1 MTDRTTFAIGAVA
14 RLLGL
19 SQHALRKWEIRYGA
33 VTPQRSEGGD
43 RRYSEADV
51 SRLSK
56 LKELVDLGHPISSV
70 AGLDDAELEEL
81 LNTHSGT
88 SAAPHIRVAVVGT
101 QLAQDLVESS
111 ARLPRVEIV
120 TQFEAIDVV
129 NEADADALIV
139 EMPFLNE
146 RSHEELRLLRQRSG
160 ISTLLIVYRYG
171 ASEIAERLTD
181 AATALFTPPLN
192 MKELARTLSVLTAE
206 RRELR
211 PTLGLPR
218 HRFSRQLLSDVAL
231 MSPALACECPRHVA
245 QIIMQLSDFEAYSA
259 DCEQMKPADA
269 VIHDM
274 LHRTAA
280 TARSLFEDALIEV
293 AAAEDISLSEPE
305 S

>member
-33 VTPQRSEGGD
+33 VTPRRSEGGD

-51 SRLSK
+51 ERLSK
-56 LKELVDLGHPISSV
+56 LKELVDLGHPISSI
-70 AGLDDAELEEL
+70 ADLDDAELVEL

-88 SAAPHIRVAVVGT
+88 AAAPHVRVAVAGT
-101 QLAQDLVESS
+101 QLGYELVESS

-120 TQFEAIDVV
+120 TQFETADAVDTT
-129 NEADADALIV
+129 DADALIV
-139 EMPFLNE
+139 ELPFLNE
-146 RSHEELRLLRQRSG
+146 RSHEQLRLLRERSG
-160 ISTLLIVYRYG
+160 ISSLLVVYKYG
-171 ASEIAERLTD
+171 ASEIVERLTD
-181 AATALFTPPLN
+181 SNTALFTPPLN

-211 PTLGLPR
+211 PLLGLPR
-218 HRFSRQLLSDVAL
+218 HRFSRELLSDIAR

-269 VIHDM
+269 EIHDL

-280 TARSLFEDALIEV
+280 TARSLFEEALIEL
-293 AAAEDISLSEPE
+293 AAAEDISLSE